1 LAEVRGIGA
10 YIGVNGHRFVTAW
23 VRVRA
28 AFGYSVFI
36 RETTSVVR
44 AAWFFYLPTESPTSL
59 RLEGAPWAY

>member
-1 LAEVRGIGA
+1 MAEVRGIWEG
-10 YIGVNGHRFVTAW
+10 GDGRRSVTAW